1 MKLTENLAS
10 VNIGGEYVPLSKG
23 TTTVGKLKFDL
34 ALENKTDGL
43 YSWVV
48 CLENDSEERSPRIRE
63 FLGLD
68 MVIPVKGAVR
78 LNTLRGD
85 ACVCATLSSVVCAT
99 STSLQTEQCLPSVLP
114 VVLQVG
120 ATAASTTST
129 CWHTVVPP

>member
-48 CLENDSEERSPRIRE
+48 WKTIPRSALPE
-63 FLGLD
+63 F
-68 MVIPVKGAVR
+68 V
-78 LNTLRGD
+78 NF
-85 ACVCATLSSVVCAT
+85 SV
-99 STSLQTEQCLPSVLP
+99 
-114 VVLQVG
+114 
-120 ATAASTTST
+120 
-129 CWHTVVPP
+129 WIW